1 MLIMNYIKKNRQA
14 LQSGTTLLELSVV
27 IAVIL
32 LLVGVTFIGI
42 NAWREGANKS
52 AFILNLSTMQK
63 AARGYQNMN
72 GLNQGQALT
81 QANLTTDSNLLAVW
95 PQCPSAKAD

>member
-1 MLIMNYIKKNRQA
+1 MNYIKTNRRA
-14 LQSGTTLLELSVV
+14 LQAGTTLLELSVV

-52 AFILNLSTMQK
+52 ACILNLSTIQK

-72 GLNQGQALT
+72 GLNATDPLPKASLIG
-81 QANLTTDSNLLAVW
+81 ANNLVPVM
-95 PQCPSAKAD
+95 PQCPSA